1 LYFQGFT
8 PGEIMS
14 AALALLLK
22 LLPLYVTVALGWI
35 AGRFLEASGRHIAGI
50 MLYIVTPSV
59 VFSGVMAAPLS
70 PEVILLPFLVFGTSS
85 VLGLVQLKLAKKAL
99 SDGSANII
107 PLCVGSGNTGYF
119 GVPVALLLFGEEG
132 LGLYIV
138 CMLGTTLFE
147 NSVGFY
153 LAARG
158 RYSIKDALWRVLK
171 LPSVYAFLA
180 AVVLNLA
187 GIGIPDIFVP
197 LFDNLRGA
205 YSILGMMIIGMGITS
220 FRGLA
225 GNPRFTAL
233 AFFGK
238 FVIWPL
244 VAIVFWWVDSALLG
258 IYEPAVHQAIFLISI
273 TPIAANTVVIATLLD
288 ASPRQAAGTTL
299 LSTLFALG
307 FIPVMIAIVFG
318 S

>member
-1 LYFQGFT
+1 
-8 PGEIMS
+8 MA
-14 AALALLLK
+14 AALALFFK
-22 LLPLYVTVALGWI
+22 LIPLYVTVALGWL
-35 AGRFLEASGRHIAGI
+35 AGRYLEASGKHIAGI

-70 PEVILLPFLVFGTSS
+70 PEVIFLPFLIFTMSC
-85 VLGLVQLKLAKKAL
+85 VLGVLQLKLAKRVIT
-99 SDGSANII
+99 DGSASLI

-158 RYSIKDALWRVLK
+158 RHDLKSALWRVVK

-180 AVVLNLA
+180 AVLLNLS
-187 GIGIPDIFVP
+187 GIRIPDLFQP

-205 YSILGMMIIGMGITS
+205 YSILGMMIIGMSITS
-220 FRGLA
+220 FGGLA
-225 GNPRFTAL
+225 GNIRFTGL

-238 FVIWPL
+238 FVVWPA
-244 VAIVFWWVDSALLG
+244 VAVLFWWLDANLLG
-258 IYEPAVHQAIFLISI
+258 IYQPAVHQAIFLISV
-273 TPIAANTVVIATLLD
+273 TPIAANTVVIATMLET
-288 ASPRQAAGTTL
+288 SPRQAAGTVL
-299 LSTLFALG
+299 LTTLFALA
-307 FIPVMIAIVFG
+307 FIPVMISLAF
-318 S
+318 

>member
-1 LYFQGFT
+1 
-8 PGEIMS
+8 MA
-14 AALALLLK
+14 AALALFLK
-22 LLPLYVTVALGWI
+22 LIPLYVTVALGWVS
-35 AGRFLEASGRHIAGI
+35 GRYLQASGKHIAGI

-70 PEVILLPFLVFGTSS
+70 AEVVLLPFLVFAISS
-85 VLGLVQLKLAKKAL
+85 VLGIVQLKLARRVVT
-99 SDGSANII
+99 DGSASII

-158 RYSIKDALWRVLK
+158 RYELKEALWRVLK

-187 GIGIPDIFVP
+187 GYRIPDIFVP

-205 YSILGMMIIGMGITS
+205 YSVLGMMIIGMSITT

-225 GNPRFTAL
+225 GNIRFTGL

-238 FVIWPL
+238 FVVWPV
-244 VAIVFWWVDSALLG
+244 VAILFWWVDANVLG
-258 IYEPAVHQAIFLISI
+258 IYDTAVHHAMFLISI

-288 ASPRQAAGTTL
+288 TSPRQAAGTVL
-299 LSTLFALG
+299 LTTLFALA
-307 FIPVMIAIVFG
+307 FIPVMIALAF
-318 S
+318 

>member
-1 LYFQGFT
+1 
-8 PGEIMS
+8 
-14 AALALLLK
+14 
-22 LLPLYVTVALGWI
+22 
-35 AGRFLEASGRHIAGI
+35 
-50 MLYIVTPSV
+50 
-59 VFSGVMAAPLS
+59 
-70 PEVILLPFLVFGTSS
+70 
-85 VLGLVQLKLAKKAL
+85 
-99 SDGSANII
+99 
-107 PLCVGSGNTGYF
+107 
-119 GVPVALLLFGEEG
+119 
-132 LGLYIV
+132 
-138 CMLGTTLFE
+138 MLGTTLFE

-220 FRGLA
+220 FRGLV

-307 FIPVMIAIVFG
+307 FIPVMIALAFG
-318 S
+318 AG

>member
-1 LYFQGFT
+1 
-8 PGEIMS
+8 MA
-14 AALALLLK
+14 AALALFVK
-22 LLPLYVTVALGWI
+22 LIPLYLTVALGWV
-35 AGRFLEASGRHIAGI
+35 AGRYLEASGRQLAGI

-70 PEVILLPFLVFGTSS
+70 PEVVLLPFLTFGLSC
-85 VLGLVQLKLAKKAL
+85 VLGISQLKLARKVVT
-99 SDGSANII
+99 DGSANII

-158 RYSIKDALWRVLK
+158 RYDLRDALLRVLK

-180 AVVLNLA
+180 AVALNLS
-187 GIGIPDIFVP
+187 GFRIPDVFVP

-205 YSILGMMIIGMGITS
+205 YSVLGMMIIGMSITS

-225 GNPRFTAL
+225 GNLRFTGL

-238 FVIWPL
+238 FVVWPL
-244 VAIVFWWVDSALLG
+244 VATLFWWLDAHILG
-258 IYEPAVHQAIFLISI
+258 IYDTAVHQAMFLIAI

-288 ASPRQAAGTTL
+288 TAPRQAAGTVL
-299 LSTLFALG
+299 LTTLFALV
-307 FIPVMIAIVFG
+307 FIPVMISLAF
-318 S
+318 

>member
-1 LYFQGFT
+1 
-8 PGEIMS
+8 M
-14 AALALLLK
+14 AAAFALFYK

-35 AGRFLEASGRHIAGI
+35 AGRYLEASGRHIAGI

-70 PEVILLPFLVFGTSS
+70 AEVILLPFLTFALCS
-85 VLGLVQLKLAKKAL
+85 VIAITHQAIARRVLT
-99 SDGSANII
+99 DGSASII
-107 PLCVGSGNTGYF
+107 PLSVGTGNTGYF
-119 GVPVALLLFGEEG
+119 GIPVALLLFGQEG
-132 LGLYIV
+132 LAIYIV

-147 NSVGFY
+147 NSLGFY

-158 RYSIKDALWRVLK
+158 RYSLNDALLRVVR
-171 LPSVYAFLA
+171 LPSVYAFALA
-180 AVVLNLA
+180 VALNLS
-187 GIGIPDIFVP
+187 GLSIPQVFEP

-205 YSILGMMIIGMGITS
+205 YSILGMMIIGMSIVS

-225 GNPRFTAL
+225 GNVRFTGL

-238 FVIWPL
+238 FVTWPVAAL
-244 VAIVFWWVDSALLG
+244 VLWWLDANVFGVYDL
-258 IYEPAVHQAIFLISI
+258 AVHQAIFLLAI

-288 ASPRQAAGTTL
+288 TAPKQAAGTAL

-307 FIPVMIAIVFG
+307 FIPVMVALVLP
-318 S
+318 

>member
-1 LYFQGFT
+1 
-8 PGEIMS
+8 MA
-14 AALALLLK
+14 AALALLIK
-22 LLPLYVTVALGWI
+22 LLPLYVTVVLGWI
-35 AGRFLEASGRHIAGI
+35 AGRFLQASGKHIAGI

-70 PEVILLPFLVFGTSS
+70 TEVILLPALVFGLCSLMALTH
-85 VLGLVQLKLAKKAL
+85 LAIARRWL
-99 SDGSANII
+99 SDGSAAVI
-107 PLCVGSGNTGYF
+107 PLSVGTGNTGYF
-119 GVPVALLLFGEEG
+119 GIPVALLLFGEEG
-132 LGLYIV
+132 LALYIV

-147 NSVGFY
+147 NSLGFY

-158 RYSIKDALWRVLK
+158 KYSIRDALKRVAR
-171 LPSVYAFLA
+171 LPSVYAFLL
-180 AVVLNLA
+180 AVVLNLSGA
-187 GIGIPDIFVP
+187 GIPETFVP

-205 YSILGMMIIGMGITS
+205 YSVLGMMIIGMGILS

-225 GNPRFTAL
+225 GNPVFTGL

-238 FVIWPL
+238 FVSWPL
-244 VAIVFWWVDSALLG
+244 LALAFWWVDANWLG
-258 IYEPAVHQAIFLISI
+258 IYDTAVYQAIFLISI

-307 FIPVMIAIVFG
+307 FIPVMIALVF
-318 S
+318 

>member
-1 LYFQGFT
+1 
-8 PGEIMS
+8 MA
-14 AALALLLK
+14 AALALFIK
-22 LLPLYVTVALGWI
+22 LIPLYVTVALGWV
-35 AGRFLEASGRHIAGI
+35 AGRYLEASGRHIAGI

-70 PEVILLPFLVFGTSS
+70 PEVIFLPFLTFGIASL
-85 VLGLVQLKLAKKAL
+85 LGIVQLRLARKVIT
-99 SDGSANII
+99 DGSASIM

-158 RYSIKDALWRVLK
+158 RYDLKAALWRVVK

-180 AVVLNLA
+180 AVFLNLS
-187 GIGIPDIFVP
+187 GIRIPDMFVP

-205 YSILGMMIIGMGITS
+205 YSVLGMMIIGMSITS

-225 GNPRFTAL
+225 GNIRFTGL

-238 FVIWPL
+238 FVVWPL
-244 VAIVFWWVDSALLG
+244 VAILFWWLDANVLG
-258 IYEPAVHQAIFLISI
+258 IYEPAVHKAMFLISI
-273 TPIAANTVVIATLLD
+273 TPIAANTVVIATLLET
-288 ASPRQAAGTTL
+288 SPRQAAGTVL
-299 LSTLFALG
+299 LTTLFALM
-307 FIPVMIAIVFG
+307 FIPVMISLAF
-318 S
+318 

>member
-1 LYFQGFT
+1 
-8 PGEIMS
+8 MA
-14 AALALLLK
+14 AALALFVK

-35 AGRFLEASGRHIAGI
+35 AGRYLEASGKHIAGI

-59 VFSGVMAAPLS
+59 VFSGVMAAPLT
-70 PEVILLPFLVFGTSS
+70 PQVILLPALVFGFCT
-85 VLGLVQLKLAKKAL
+85 LIALVHLTIARRLLA
-99 SDGSANII
+99 DGSAPVI
-107 PLCVGSGNTGYF
+107 PLSVGTGNTGYF
-119 GVPVALLLFGEEG
+119 GIPVALLLFGEQG
-132 LGLYIV
+132 LALYIV

-158 RYSIKDALWRVLK
+158 KYSIRDALVRVAR
-171 LPSVYAFLA
+171 LPSVYAFAA
-180 AVVLNLA
+180 AVALNLS
-187 GIGIPDIFVP
+187 GVSIPEAFVP

-205 YSILGMMIIGMGITS
+205 YSILGMMIIGMGILS

-225 GNPRFTAL
+225 GNPVFTGL

-238 FVIWPL
+238 FVSWPAL
-244 VAIVFWWVDSALLG
+244 ALAFWWLDAQVLG
-258 IYEPAVHQAIFLISI
+258 IYDLAVHQAIFLISI

-288 ASPRQAAGTTL
+288 AAPRQAAGTTL

-307 FIPVMIAIVFG
+307 FIPVMIALVFG
-318 S
+318 A

>member
-1 LYFQGFT
+1 
-8 PGEIMS
+8 MA
-14 AALALLLK
+14 AALALFFK
-22 LLPLYVTVALGWI
+22 LIPLYVTVALGWV
-35 AGRFLEASGRHIAGI
+35 AGRYLEASGKHIAGI

-70 PEVILLPFLVFGTSS
+70 PEVIFLPFLIFGLSC
-85 VLGLVQLKLAKKAL
+85 VLGIVQLKLAQRVIT
-99 SDGSANII
+99 DGSASLI

-158 RYSIKDALWRVLK
+158 RHDLKSALLRVVK

-180 AVVLNLA
+180 AVLLNLSGA
-187 GIGIPDIFVP
+187 RIPDLFQP

-205 YSILGMMIIGMGITS
+205 YSILGMMIIGMSITS

-225 GNPRFTAL
+225 GNIRFTGL

-238 FVIWPL
+238 FVVWPA
-244 VAIVFWWVDSALLG
+244 VAILFWWLDAYVLG
-258 IYEPAVHQAIFLISI
+258 IYEPAVHKAIFLISI
-273 TPIAANTVVIATLLD
+273 TPIAANTVVIATMLD
-288 ASPRQAAGTTL
+288 ISPRQAAGTVL
-299 LSTLFALG
+299 LTTLFALA
-307 FIPVMIAIVFG
+307 FIPVMISLAF
-318 S
+318 

>member
-1 LYFQGFT
+1 
-8 PGEIMS
+8 MA
-14 AALALLLK
+14 AALALFVK

-35 AGRFLEASGRHIAGI
+35 AGRYLEASGKHIAGI

-59 VFSGVMAAPLS
+59 VFSGVMAAPLR
-70 PEVILLPFLVFGTSS
+70 PQVILLPALVFGFCT
-85 VLGLVQLKLAKKAL
+85 LIALIHLAIARRL
-99 SDGSANII
+99 LTDGSAPVI
-107 PLCVGSGNTGYF
+107 PLSVGTGNTGYF
-119 GVPVALLLFGEEG
+119 GIPVALLLFGEQG
-132 LGLYIV
+132 LALYIV

-158 RYSIKDALWRVLK
+158 KYSIRDALVRVAR
-171 LPSVYAFLA
+171 LPSVYAFAA
-180 AVVLNLA
+180 AVVLNLSEVS
-187 GIGIPDIFVP
+187 IPEAFVP

-205 YSILGMMIIGMGITS
+205 YSILGMMIIGMGILS

-225 GNPRFTAL
+225 GNPVFTGL

-238 FVIWPL
+238 FVSWPL
-244 VAIVFWWVDSALLG
+244 LALAFWWLDAQVLG
-258 IYEPAVHQAIFLISI
+258 IYDLAVHQAIFLISI

-288 ASPRQAAGTTL
+288 AAPRQAAGTTL

-307 FIPVMIAIVFG
+307 FIPVMIAWVFG
-318 S
+318 A